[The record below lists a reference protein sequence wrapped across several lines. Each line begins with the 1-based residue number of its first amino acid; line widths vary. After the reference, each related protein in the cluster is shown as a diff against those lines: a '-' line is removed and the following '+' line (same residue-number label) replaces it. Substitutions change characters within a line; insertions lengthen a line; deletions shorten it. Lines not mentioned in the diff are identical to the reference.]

1 MYDRLI
7 VSVIIPAHNAGASLA
22 DAVSSA
28 LTQSGTEIE
37 VVIVDDK
44 SSDNTLALARTLA
57 AGDDRV
63 RVVEN
68 EENTGPGESRNRAI
82 AAARGEW
89 LALLDAD
96 DRWLAGRLER
106 LVPHLADADVAS
118 DDVLIREPG
127 GRSRTLLA
135 TGGFGRPTP
144 ARLAA
149 ADLARHGLGLLKPVI
164 RRSFLEEH
172 GLRFDPTLR
181 IGEDFCLFV
190 DLLLAGAR
198 WVQTGDATYEYRPG
212 AGSVTAG
219 RREHLRGRLEADS
232 RLLERPGVQA
242 DPELLALLERRV
254 AWLADL
260 DRLLAARERGG
271 RGLARALVADPRL
284 ARTAVRHAYHVARRR
299 ARGRAGRSNR

>member
-28 LTQSGTEIE
+28 LMQSGAEIE

-44 SSDNTLALARTLA
+44 SSDNTLAIARTLA
-57 AGDDRV
+57 ADDDRV

-68 EENTGPGESRNRAI
+68 EENTGPGESRNRAM

-106 LVPHLADADVAS
+106 LVPHLVDADVAS

-127 GRSRTLLA
+127 GRTRTLLA

-149 ADLARHGLGLLKPVI
+149 ADLARHQLGLLKPMI

-198 WVQTGDATYEYRPG
+198 WMQTGDATYEYRPG
-212 AGSVTAG
+212 SGSVTAG
-219 RREHLRGRLEADS
+219 RREHLRGRLESDT
-232 RLLERPGVQA
+232 RLLERPGVRA
-242 DPELLALLERRV
+242 DPELRALLERRV
-254 AWLADL
+254 AWLVDL

-271 RGLARALVADPRL
+271 RSLARALVADPRL
-284 ARTAVRHAYHVARRR
+284 ARTAARHAYHVARRR
-299 ARGRAGRSNR
+299 LRGRGRVGP

>member
-1 MYDRLI
+1 M
-7 VSVIIPAHNAGASLA
+7 A

-28 LTQSGTEIE
+28 LTQSGAEIE

-44 SSDNTLALARTLA
+44 SSDNTLAIARELA
-57 AGDDRV
+57 ARDERV
-63 RVVEN
+63 RVLEY
-68 EENTGPGESRNRAI
+68 EENAGPGESRNRAI

-96 DRWLAGRLER
+96 DRWLAGRLAR
-106 LVPHLADADVAS
+106 IVPHLAHADVVS
-118 DDVLIREPG
+118 DDVLVREAG
-127 GRSRTLLA
+127 GRTRTLLA

-149 ADLARHGLGLLKPVI
+149 ADLARHQLGLLQPVI
-164 RRSFLEEH
+164 RRSFLEER

-198 WVQTGDATYEYRPG
+198 WVQTGEATYEYRPG

-219 RREHLRGRLEADS
+219 RREHLQGRLQSDS
-232 RLLERPGVQA
+232 SLLERPGVQA
-242 DPELLALLERRV
+242 DPELRGLLERRV
-254 AWLADL
+254 AWLRDL
-260 DRLLAARERGG
+260 DRLLEARERGWPELA
-271 RGLARALVADPRL
+271 RAVVADPGLARTG
-284 ARTAVRHAYHVARRR
+284 ARHGYHVLRRR
-299 ARGRAGRSNR
+299 VRAARGRRAGQPTRRAATTRSV